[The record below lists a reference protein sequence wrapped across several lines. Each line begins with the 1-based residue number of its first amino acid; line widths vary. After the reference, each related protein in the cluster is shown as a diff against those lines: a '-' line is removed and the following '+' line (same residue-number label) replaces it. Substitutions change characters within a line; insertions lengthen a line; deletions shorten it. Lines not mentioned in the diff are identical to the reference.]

1 VKPRFPF
8 RLGSTSYVYPADILP
23 NVRRLAPLVDDV
35 ELVLFE
41 VDDGQNN
48 LPSPDVIGALGEL
61 AAEHD
66 LTYTVHLPLD
76 LRLASGDSSPSL
88 EKARRV
94 IRCVRSLGPWAYV
107 VHLDGSE
114 IVPDASSAVLTRWRD
129 QAARSLELL
138 GQEVGDLR
146 LLAVENLESYAPEA
160 FLPLLDRLP
169 FSLCLDVGHFLK
181 SGSDPLPYLQAY
193 LERTRVVHLHGCR
206 DGRDH
211 RGLDLLPGGLLADL
225 LDLLLSSGYRGVL
238 TLEVFTQRHFF
249 PGRELILD
257 VISIIRRAGGVRAA

>member
-1 VKPRFPF
+1 VKPNLPF

-41 VDDGQNN
+41 VDEQSN
-48 LPSPDVIGALGEL
+48 LPSPDVVEELGCL
-61 AAEHD
+61 AETHD

-76 LRLASGDSSPSL
+76 LRLASGDAWRHPSM

-94 IRCVRSLGPWAYV
+94 IRSTRPLHPWAYV

-114 IVPDASSAVLTRWRD
+114 IENQEPVSPTALTRWRD
-129 QAARSLELL
+129 QAARSLEMIA
-138 GQEVGDLR
+138 QEAGAPH
-146 LLAVENLESYAPEA
+146 LLAIENLENYHPDA

-169 FSLCLDVGHFLK
+169 VSLCADVGHFLK
-181 SGSDPLPYLQAY
+181 VGLPSLPYLRAHE
-193 LERTRVVHLHGCR
+193 ERIRVIHLHGCR

-211 RGLDLLPGGLLADL
+211 RGLGLISQDLLADL
-225 LDLLLSSGYRGVL
+225 RDWLVKTPYRGVL
-238 TLEVFTQRHFF
+238 TLEVFTERHFF
-249 PGRELILD
+249 PGRELVLALMQERSQEKI
-257 VISIIRRAGGVRAA
+257 

>member
-1 VKPRFPF
+1 LKPHLPF

-48 LPSPDVIGALGEL
+48 LPSPDVVGALNGL

-88 EKARRV
+88 DKARRV
-94 IRCVRSLGPWAYV
+94 IGCTYALNPWAYV
-107 VHLDGSE
+107 VHLDGAE
-114 IVPDASSAVLTRWRD
+114 VASDPSTAALTRWRD
-129 QAARSLELL
+129 QATRSLELL

-146 LLAVENLESYAPEA
+146 LLAVENLESYTPDA
-160 FLPLLDRLP
+160 FLPLLDHLP
-169 FSLCLDVGHFLK
+169 VSLCLDVGHFVK
-181 SGSDPLPYLQAY
+181 SGGNPLHYLQAY
-193 LERTRVVHLHGCR
+193 LERTRVIHLHGCQ

-211 RGLDLLPGGLLADL
+211 RGLDLLPNDLLTGL
-225 LDLLLSSGYRGVL
+225 LDLLMSSDYRGVL

-249 PGRELILD
+249 PGRELIL
-257 VISIIRRAGGVRAA
+257 SLMEERR